1 MALFLT
7 PWHFGLLLKIRP
19 PSLAVFPALPRVTM
33 NTLRHPMPDAASGV
47 APVGSQR
54 TKERFRL
61 SLRSW
66 LVTLVLLVLVPVFV
80 FTVLTTLEMHR
91 ARQNA
96 VMAELAQ
103 RAESTGHAVS
113 ERLGTAI
120 GYLSALATS
129 NAAVTENI
137 PVLYAHAQRVA
148 EMNPGITGIA
158 LVNTDR
164 RMVFFTRRPLGEVL
178 AKPRNTDTSD
188 AVFATGQPAVSG
200 LFTGPYSN
208 KAVMSLGVPIHQGD
222 KVAYTLLMVLTSDS
236 FNQLLAQQKLP
247 EDWVA
252 VIVDQQGKILA
263 RTHAPERF
271 VGQNVSTTLM
281 AKLKAGAY
289 GLGDG
294 ITKDGIEVKTDIVPL
309 QPWGWKMVVSVP
321 SASLNQPLNRS
332 LGMLMVVGGV
342 FTVLGVTAAFALARR
357 ITRWVSAVAASTHA
371 LQRGDAVPALRSR
384 IVELDD
390 MAKSLKTADRR
401 ARQISALLSHTEQ
414 RQQEVVAELV
424 SAQRDGL
431 TGLAGRSLFLAQ
443 GDGMLRSM
451 PAGHQIALLFV
462 DLDNFKQVNDASGHE
477 SGDHVLVR
485 TAEALLAS
493 SRQSD
498 IVGRFGGD
506 EFVVCLCAPDEA
518 VAAIAQALA
527 ARIIAAVAAIGM
539 GVGCSVGI
547 AYSSDTD
554 TDIAG
559 LLRCADEAMYDAKR
573 LGKNRIFSASQLRAA

>member
-1 MALFLT
+1 MPLFLR
-7 PWHFGLLLKIRP
+7 PEHSASLLKIRL
-19 PSLAVFPALPRVTM
+19 PSLTVFPALPRVTM
-33 NTLRHPMPDAASGV
+33 NTLRYPVPDAASGV

-66 LVTLVLLVLVPVFV
+66 LVTLVLLALVPVFV

-96 VMAELAQ
+96 VMAELVQ

-120 GYLSALATS
+120 GYLNALATS

-158 LVNTDR
+158 LVNADR

-188 AVFATGQPAVSG
+188 AVFATGQPAVSS

-252 VIVDQQGKILA
+252 VIVDQKGKILA

-271 VGQNVSTTLM
+271 VGQDVSTTLM
-281 AKLKAGAY
+281 AKLKAGTY
-289 GLGDG
+289 GLGAG
-294 ITKDGIEVKTDIVPL
+294 TTKDGIDVKTDIVPL

-332 LGMLMVVGGV
+332 LGMLVAAGGV
-342 FTVLGVTAAFALARR
+342 FTVLGVMAAFALARR
-357 ITRWVSAVAASTHA
+357 ITRWVSALAAGTHA

-390 MAKSLKTADRR
+390 MAQSLKTADRR
-401 ARQISALLSHTEQ
+401 ARQISAALSHTET
-414 RQQEVVAELV
+414 RKQEVVAEL
-424 SAQRDGL
+424 ANARRDGL
-431 TGLAGRSLFLAQ
+431 TGLAGRSQFLAHSEVL
-443 GDGMLRSM
+443 LRSA
-451 PAGHQIALLFV
+451 PAGHQVAMLFI
-462 DLDNFKQVNDASGHE
+462 DLDNFKGVNDRYGHE

-485 TAEALLAS
+485 TAHALLSS

-498 IVGRFGGD
+498 VVGRLGGD
-506 EFVVCLCAPDEA
+506 EFVVCLRAPDG
-518 VAAIAQALA
+518 VLAATAEALA
-527 ARIIAAVAAIGM
+527 ARVIDAVAAMDM
-539 GVGCSVGI
+539 GVGCSIGI
-547 AYSSDTD
+547 AYGSSTD
-554 TDIAG
+554 TDIVG
-559 LLRCADEAMYDAKR
+559 LLRSADEAMYASKR
-573 LGKNRIFSASQLRAA
+573 LVKRRFLNVG